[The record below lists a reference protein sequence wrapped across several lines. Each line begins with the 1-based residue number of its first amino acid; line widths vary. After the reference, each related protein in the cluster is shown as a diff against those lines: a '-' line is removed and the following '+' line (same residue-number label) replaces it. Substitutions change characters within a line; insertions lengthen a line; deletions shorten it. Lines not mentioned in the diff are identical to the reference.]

1 VNRRTKG
8 SRKTKSHSCRV
19 SCAPYKGGLK
29 LPRTGW
35 LLRLELPS
43 DPEVLC
49 VVRSA
54 MMRLSEKLGFPAEE
68 CRALT
73 RAVDEA
79 LANIIRHAY
88 GGRRGQPIELLCRR
102 MKART
107 DRKQQAGLE
116 IVLVDHGAAA
126 DGKALRGRSLDDIR
140 PGGLGLHFIQGGVD
154 VMQYKSQAGKNRLRL
169 LKYLPAARSEPRSA
183 KGE

>member
-1 VNRRTKG
+1 LNRTR
-8 SRKTKSHSCRV
+8 
-19 SCAPYKGGLK
+19 
-29 LPRTGW
+29 W

-43 DPEVLC
+43 NPEILC

-54 MMRLSEKLGFPAEE
+54 VMRLTEELGFPAEE
-68 CRALT
+68 CRGVT

-88 GGRRGQPIELLCRR
+88 DGRPGQPIELMCRR
-102 MKART
+102 LEDGT
-107 DRKQQAGLE
+107 GNKQRAGLE

-126 DGKALRGRSLDDIR
+126 DRKKLCGRSLDDVR
-140 PGGLGLHFIQGGVD
+140 PGGLGLHFIQDGVD
-154 VMQYKSQAGKNRLRL
+154 VMQYTSQARENRLRL
-169 LKYLPAARSEPRSA
+169 VKYLPTANLETEIA

>member
-1 VNRRTKG
+1 M
-8 SRKTKSHSCRV
+8 H
-19 SCAPYKGGLK
+19 
-29 LPRTGW
+29 RTGW

-43 DPEVLC
+43 NPEILC

-54 MMRLSEKLGFPAEE
+54 MMRLTEELGFPAEE
-68 CRALT
+68 CRGLT

-88 GGRRGQPIELLCRR
+88 DGRPGQPIELLCRR
-102 MKART
+102 LQDRT
-107 DRKQQAGLE
+107 GGKQREGLE

-126 DGKALRGRSLDDIR
+126 DRKKLCGRSLDDVR
-140 PGGLGLHFIQGGVD
+140 PGGLGLHFIQDGVD
-154 VMQYKSQAGKNRLRL
+154 VMQYTSQARKNRLRL
-169 LKYLPAARSEPRSA
+169 VKYLPTAKSEPQIA